1 VSSQRGLWHHTKV
14 GADGSESATPPSSQR
29 IAKVG
34 NSPQSPDIERLRRN
48 LDTYMSEKG
57 LRTTEQRK
65 LIVTTFLESRSHST
79 VEELLARVRA
89 ADPKVG
95 YATVYRT
102 MKMLSEGGLANELH
116 FGDGATRY
124 EIADEDAHH
133 DHLICVDCGHI
144 IEFEEPLI
152 EELQER
158 IAAGYGFRVTHHKH
172 ELYGHCGDS
181 DACQSRRDRSQS
193 QSIR

>member
-1 VSSQRGLWHHTKV
+1 M
-14 GADGSESATPPSSQR
+14 GS
-29 IAKVG
+29 K
-34 NSPQSPDIERLRRN
+34 PQDPDIERLKRN
-48 LDTYMSEKG
+48 LDNYMSEKG

-65 LIVTTFLESRSHST
+65 LIVSTFLGCHAHST
-79 VEELLARVRA
+79 VEELLTKVRA

-102 MKMLSEGGLANELH
+102 MKMLTEGGLASELH

-133 DHLICVDCGHI
+133 DHLICVECGHI

-158 IAAGYGFRVTHHKH
+158 IAKNHNFHITHHKH
-172 ELYGHCGDS
+172 ELYGHCS
-181 DACQSRRDRSQS
+181 DTEACAGRKKTHR
-193 QSIR
+193 